1 MKACCNICN
10 IKVTIPFYTP
20 PPCKQSFGRKKESPC
35 LSSQVVIHPSVCQ
48 SVWAIVSSPYLSW
61 KFFLHTKITCDL
73 RMCHDF
79 DPKSFGHVQDHWKE
93 KFIICPV
100 YTFLTEKHWKFLP
113 HTKIAY
119 DIGMCHNFGN
129 IIKGVCVFFVSL
141 LPVPLVK
148 FIRQIVLCGYKFFYA
163 QLLRIV

>member
-1 MKACCNICN
+1 MKACCNTCN

-35 LSSQVVIHPSVCQ
+35 LSSQVVFHPSVCQ

-100 YTFLTEKHWKFLP
+100 YAFLTEKIESSYLIQRLLMTLGCVIILGILLKGCVYFLW
-113 HTKIAY
+113 
-119 DIGMCHNFGN
+119 
-129 IIKGVCVFFVSL
+129 VCSQYL
-141 LPVPLVK
+141 
-148 FIRQIVLCGYKFFYA
+148 
-163 QLLRIV
+163 